1 MSIPTGTIVH
11 TDEGRV
17 SKAERLGLGS
27 PIAEVTDGRS
37 ESEQLADKLDAAL
50 KHFGYTIHPKAQ
62 ETPSLTMD
70 EYLALRGLIQANG
83 QLQPLLMY
91 KDTLVDGRH
100 RLIACY
106 DLGIDPRTRQL
117 PDVADLESVIYDA
130 EARRHQTKSQM
141 TAFTVLFYE
150 DKVRELTVAGNAA
163 KSANG
168 QGRTETMTVIVSAPT
183 FVGQTAG
190 VGIDMATKSVALLNA
205 GRVDLLLDVR
215 NGVISSMEKAYQQH
229 LDEQKGAED
238 QRDAGLVALNTR
250 LAKVGAAIQTLSNEV
265 DKLSSLTYAV
275 EENVDLDELIEAV
288 TKFGSLYA
296 GNPNVI
302 SKTLVP
308 AGYEG
313 SERERRA
320 AWMQE
325 HAHLSASEWAA
336 AYEEAFRDE

>member
-91 KDTLVDGRH
+91 KGTLVDGRH

-150 DKVRELTVAGNAA
+150 DKVRGLTAAGNRAVV
-163 KSANG
+163 KGSDCHLLSP
-168 QGRTETMTVIVSAPT
+168 VT
-183 FVGQTAG
+183 FVQQTAG
-190 VGIDMATKSVALLNA
+190 VSNGMAKQAVALLNA
-205 GRVDLLLDVR
+205 GRIDLLIDVR
-215 NGVISSMEKAYQQH
+215 DGAISSMEKAYQQY
-229 LDEQKGAED
+229 LDEQQGAED
-238 QRDAGLVALNTR
+238 KPEQYALLVNNLTKVGNALKAASTNVAEIRDR
-250 LAKVGAAIQTLSNEV
+250 LAWIEDDGT
-265 DKLSSLTYAV
+265 
-275 EENVDLDELIEAV
+275 IEAFCVLVEKV
-288 TKFGSLYA
+288 TAAL
-296 GNPNVI
+296 
-302 SKTLVP
+302 
-308 AGYEG
+308 EG
-313 SERERRA
+313 DHTEIIERLA
-320 AWMQE
+320 VK
-325 HAHLSASEWAA
+325 
-336 AYEEAFRDE
+336 EADDA